1 MSKHMTIMSSSLNSF
16 PVYRIDPMG
25 QLTRLGVMT
34 PARPDVFVMHQDD
47 GKVLTSEG
55 LPWWLLDM
63 RPQGFLGRAFAGR
76 HASALGLPAS
86 VNEWSDSQTL
96 RALLQQGHNTVG
108 NLFLGDEA
116 HRQWQMPL

>member
-1 MSKHMTIMSSSLNSF
+1 MTIMSSSLNSF